1 MDLDQSDWVFRL
13 IGLKKSYSNSIQI
26 CDSIRFD
33 LNMRVDKIEFELIR
47 SDF

>member
-33 LNMRVDKIEFELIR
+33 LNMRFDSVR
-47 SDF
+47 SEHEGG